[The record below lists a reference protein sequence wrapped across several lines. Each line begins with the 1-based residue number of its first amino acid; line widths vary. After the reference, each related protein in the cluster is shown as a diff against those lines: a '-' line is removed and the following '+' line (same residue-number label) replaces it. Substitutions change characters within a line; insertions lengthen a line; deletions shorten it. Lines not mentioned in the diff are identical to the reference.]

1 MFNIFNKNKSISIV
15 APMAGS
21 LVDITKVEDDV
32 FSEKLV
38 GDGIAINP
46 TEGTVT
52 SPVKGTVVQVFPTGH
67 ALGIRT
73 LEGLEILLHIGLDT
87 VELKGEG
94 FKVYVKTGD
103 NVDIGDKLLDV
114 DLDMIKE
121 SGRFITSPIIIT
133 NMDMVKSIS
142 TKSGKVDMGKDIIMD
157 VNIWW

>member
-142 TKSGKVDMGKDIIMD
+142 TKSGKVDRGKDIIMD
-157 VNIWW
+157 VNI